1 MLSKRCKYA
10 LKALEQLAR
19 VYGRPDNCLSTPAIA
34 RAAQVPKKFLE
45 QILLELKKAGLADSR
60 AGATGGYFLVKAPT
74 EIALAEVLRLID
86 GPIALLPCVSLKFYT
101 RCPDCPDEAACGLRR
116 VFTAVRQRDLEL
128 LTGFSVQSLI
138 EDQDGY
144 TDWSI

>member
-19 VYGRPDNCLSTPAIA
+19 VHGQSSRCLSTPAIA
-34 RAAQVPKKFLE
+34 KAAQAPKKFLE
-45 QILLELKKAGLADSR
+45 QILLELKKAGMVDSR
-60 AGATGGYFLVKAPT
+60 AGAAGGYFLVKNPT

-86 GPIALLPCVSLKFYT
+86 GPIALLPCVSLKFYA
-101 RCPDCPDEAACGLRR
+101 RCADCPDEAACGLRR

-138 EDQDGY
+138 EDREGY
-144 TDWSI
+144 ADWSI